1 MTTYFRQ
8 KSEKDITKKQFVD
21 VEAYIKNT
29 HKKVNDI
36 LNVIAISDQSA
47 HCSVIQSSLSPAH
60 SCPKVNWILVAAME

>member
-1 MTTYFRQ
+1 MTTSFRQ
-8 KSEKDITKKQFVD
+8 KLEKKNKKTICR
-21 VEAYIKNT
+21 YKSL
-29 HKKVNDI
+29 HKKAHKKANDI